1 MPGEDVWFLR
11 FAVAF
16 LAHLQQGG
24 RLTNA
29 LTGRRV
35 GSLKGR
41 AFNFDHLRGGP
52 LFWLPGLVS
61 SGHLFIG
68 HTICPGFGRISEQV
82 GWWAD
87 TPFCAPG
94 YDYLHDGG
102 DYHHV
107 PVDLAPHAFASVAV
121 GDVDAAAWTE
131 PRQRAVLVH
140 GDPVK
145 QAVAY
150 FGSYRD
156 HLRPAW
162 RRDDGR
168 PAADR
173 SFRDYLFR
181 HALPSYAKLLVSYQA
196 VARAVPDSVTIVTQ
210 DELLEQ
216 PAATL
221 SSIVSHL
228 TGTSPQPN
236 FLAAAADLASR
247 EHIEAL
253 EKELGR
259 RLNGSRGRGTGSVP
273 QSVKEEAR
281 DQGLRREAL
290 ALLTSMG
297 VDTAGFSGPFGASP
311 SQVAAGATRRA

>member
-11 FAVAF
+11 FAIAF
-16 LAHLQQGG
+16 LSHLQQGG

-41 AFNFDHLRGGP
+41 PFNFDHLRGGP
-52 LFWLPGLVS
+52 LFWLPGLMS

-68 HTICPGFGRISEQV
+68 HTLCPGFGRISGQFS
-82 GWWAD
+82 WWAD

-94 YDYLHDGG
+94 YDYLHDGL
-102 DYHHV
+102 DYSHV
-107 PVDLAPHAFASVAV
+107 PVDLAPHALATVSV

-150 FGSYRD
+150 FRSYRD

-162 RRDDGR
+162 RRDDGQ
-168 PAADR
+168 AADR
-173 SFRDYLFR
+173 PFRDYLFR

-196 VARAVPDSVTIVTQ
+196 MARAVPDSVRIVTQ

-221 SSIVSHL
+221 SSILSHL
-228 TGTSPQPN
+228 TGGSQQPN
-236 FLAAAADLASR
+236 FLAAATELASR

-259 RLNGSRGRGTGSVP
+259 RLNGSRGRGAGSVP
-273 QSVKEEAR
+273 QSVEEEAR
-281 DQGLRREAL
+281 DPGLRREAL

-297 VDTAGFSGPFGASP
+297 VDTAALSGPFVASQ
-311 SQVAAGATRRA
+311 SQVVANATRRA